1 MLMNL
6 SPQLQ
11 QRMPED
17 NIDVDAQNAVEGDEA
32 QRMMSEA
39 ETHLSVSE

>member
-1 MLMNL
+1 MNL
-6 SPQLQ
+6 FPQLQ
-11 QRMPED
+11 QRMLED
-17 NIDVDAQNAVEGDEA
+17 NIDVDARNVEEGDEA